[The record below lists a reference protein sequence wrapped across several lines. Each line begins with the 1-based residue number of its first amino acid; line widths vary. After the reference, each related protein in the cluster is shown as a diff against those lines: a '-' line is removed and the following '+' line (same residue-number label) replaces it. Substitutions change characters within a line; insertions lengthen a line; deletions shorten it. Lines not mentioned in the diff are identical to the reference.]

1 MQKQWI
7 AVLSLVALLIVGSVA
22 GSAFAQTAT
31 PADSDGGAASQ
42 EEGRDSDGDG
52 GAGEGSG
59 HDSDSDEGTGDS
71 DGKARFAQLLAANL
85 GISEDAARTALDATR
100 EQLKAERRAAW
111 EQSLR
116 DKLAEA
122 VEAGKITQA
131 EADAKLAAFIARA
144 DDSDSMRGMRGFAK
158 GKAKGK
164 WGFGGKWGRGDK
176 DSVDSDGD
184 DSDSSSEHGSG
195 DSDSA
200 SA

>member
-7 AVLSLVALLIVGSVA
+7 AVLSLAALLLVGSVA

-59 HDSDSDEGTGDS
+59 HDSDGDEGTGDS

-144 DDSDSMRGMRGFAK
+144 DDSDSMRGFAK

-164 WGFGGKWGRGDK
+164 WGCGDK
-176 DSVDSDGD
+176 DSGDSDGD